1 MVLGRY
7 KQHCNFYT
15 LSVHNSKCNLTEI
28 HTQTSKIP
36 YISADLSP
44 ININQYC
51 LVNVERCV
59 TLWDLT
65 KM

>member
-7 KQHCNFYT
+7 KQHCNFYR
-15 LSVHNSKCNLTEI
+15 LSDYDNKCNLTEI

-36 YISADLSP
+36 YIGADLNS
-44 ININQYC
+44 INTNQYC
-51 LVNVERCV
+51 LVNVERYV
-59 TLWDLT
+59 TLWDIV